1 MKRRHLWSLL
11 LLPVLMLPLAASAWS
26 VLGHRLVGE
35 LATTELTPQARAQ
48 VAELLRGEEDPTLAG
63 VATWADQLRENDP
76 DLGKRSAK
84 WHYVNMPGDTC
95 DYVPERDCR
104 NGDCAIEAIERQTA
118 ILGDRSRPRAERAQA
133 LKFVVHFIG
142 DVHQPL
148 HVGLASDRGGND
160 AQVNLEGK
168 GMNLHSLWDRE
179 LLASRGLDQDALVK
193 RLARLPVASIRRGG
207 VQAWARESCEIVHMP
222 GFYPASAKIDSS
234 YVERW
239 RPAAEERVR
248 VAAHRLAHVLNETLA
263 N

>member
-1 MKRRHLWSLL
+1 
-11 LLPVLMLPLAASAWS
+11 MLPFAASAWS
-26 VLGHRLVGE
+26 AFGHRVVGE
-35 LATTELTPQARAQ
+35 LAATELTPQARAQ
-48 VAELLRGEEDPTLAG
+48 VVELLRGEEDPTLAG

-84 WHYVNMPGDTC
+84 WHYVNMPEGTC
-95 DYVPERDCR
+95 NYVPERDCR
-104 NGDCAIEAIERQTA
+104 NGDCVIGAIERQTA
-118 ILGDRSRPRAERAQA
+118 ILGDRSRSRVERAQA

-179 LLASRGLDQDALVK
+179 LLASHGLDQDALAK
-193 RLARLPVASIRRGG
+193 RLARLPVASISPGG
-207 VQAWARESCEIVHMP
+207 VQTWARESCEIVRTP
-222 GFYPASAKIDSS
+222 GFYPARSKIDSS

-239 RPAAEERVR
+239 RPAAEKRVR